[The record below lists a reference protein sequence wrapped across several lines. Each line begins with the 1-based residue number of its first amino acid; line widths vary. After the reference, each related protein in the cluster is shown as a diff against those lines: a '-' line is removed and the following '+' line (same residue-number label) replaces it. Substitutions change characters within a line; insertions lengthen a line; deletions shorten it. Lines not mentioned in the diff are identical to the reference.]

1 MRERVKHR
9 WLGPVAARI
18 PGHRGD
24 ETRPAEGL
32 APPVAFPADVADRA
46 ALVAHLRQTDVFGT
60 ATREADGYL
69 GNSVERFRITMAMLP
84 ELSSDARILELGANP
99 YFLTRLLRERGLTV
113 VCANWFGEAWAEAGS
128 NRQTVTEGGS
138 PTTYE
143 FAHFNME
150 RDPFPFADDSF
161 DLVLFCEILEHL
173 PVDPVHPLAEIHRVL
188 KPGGLML
195 LTTPNAARWD
205 NVARMLRGDNVF
217 GPLSGYGVYGR
228 HNREYTQGEVE
239 DLLSRC
245 GYEILTSFDADITP
259 QPDPPEVP
267 SGARARG
274 RAENLFVLARS
285 EGPTRW
291 RYPTWLFA
299 SAHALSR
306 CVRPD
311 LIVGVNCDL
320 QSKGLHDIET
330 FEHGRAGRW
339 TSGEPAR
346 VLLCADQPGLHRITV
361 EGIAAPPA
369 AGGTITLT
377 VTAEDASLSW
387 TVPCDG
393 KPFEVTGEMHL
404 NAGPRNVTVS
414 TDRTWRPC
422 DVTGSVDARQLG
434 VILSAVRIAPPTAP
448 DASPAGAS

>member
-1 MRERVKHR
+1 MQR

-18 PGHRGD
+18 PGRRTS
-24 ETRPAEGL
+24 ETRPATERT
-32 APPVAFPADVADRA
+32 APPVVFPADVADPA
-46 ALVAHLRQTDVFGT
+46 ALVAHLRQTDVFGA
-60 ATREADGYL
+60 ATSEADGYL

-84 ELSSDARILELGANP
+84 ALGADAKILELGANP

-113 VCANWFGEAWAEAGS
+113 TCANWFGEAWADAGDTS
-128 NRQTVTEGGS
+128 QTVTESGS
-138 PTTYE
+138 ATTYE

-150 RDPFPFADDSF
+150 RDRFPFHDEAF

-188 KPGGLML
+188 KPGGLVL
-195 LTTPNAARWD
+195 LTTPNAVRWD

-217 GPLSGYGVYGR
+217 GPLSAYGVYGR
-228 HNREYTQGEVE
+228 HNREYTQSEVE
-239 DLLSRC
+239 DLLGGC
-245 GYEILTSFDADITP
+245 GYEIVASFDADITEVP
-259 QPDPPEVP
+259 EPPEVP
-267 SGARARG
+267 SGARGRG
-274 RAENLFVLARS
+274 RGENLFVLARS

-299 SAHALSR
+299 SAHALNR
-306 CVRPD
+306 CVLPD

-320 QSKGLHDIET
+320 QSKGLYDIET
-330 FEHGRAGRW
+330 FDHGRSGRW
-339 TSGEPAR
+339 TGGGPAR

-361 EGIAAPPA
+361 EGIAAPAA
-369 AGGTITLT
+369 AGGTITLSLAT
-377 VTAEDASLSW
+377 DDASLSW

-393 KPFEVTGEMHL
+393 KPFELTGDMDL
-404 NAGPRNVTVS
+404 AAGPRNVIVS

-434 VILSAVRIAPPTAP
+434 VIVSAVRVAPSST
-448 DASPAGAS
+448 DERSPLGDGS